1 MLKGGKG
8 ECNMSVVAELIKTET
23 GGALSFGN
31 YELNEKAKKEDY
43 ECGGNLYKVKTFK
56 EITKLER
63 DGLFVYESV
72 PGTAVHNFKETADG
86 VDFTVC
92 GADDA
97 QITVGLKEDTEY
109 EIFVG
114 GKSTGKMKT
123 NLGGKL
129 NLSVELS
136 GNGDVPVSIK
146 L

>member
-1 MLKGGKG
+1 MLPVSA
-8 ECNMSVVAELIKTET
+8 CQS
-23 GGALSFGN
+23 
-31 YELNEKAKKEDY
+31 D
-43 ECGGNLYKVKTFK
+43 
-56 EITKLER
+56 
-63 DGLFVYESV
+63 
-72 PGTAVHNFKETADG
+72 PGTAVNSLKITKDG
-86 VDFTVC
+86 MSFAVS
-92 GADDA
+92 GAEDA

-129 NLSVELS
+129 NLSVELA

>member
-1 MLKGGKG
+1 
-8 ECNMSVVAELIKTET
+8 MSVVAELIRKED

-63 DGLFVYESV
+63 DGMFVYESV
-72 PGTAVHNFKETADG
+72 PGTCVLNFKTSAGG
-86 VDFTVC
+86 VDFTVN
-92 GADDA
+92 GSEDA

-114 GKSTGKMKT
+114 GKSTGRIKT

-129 NLSVELS
+129 SFGVELE
-136 GNGDVPVSIK
+136 GNGDVPVSIR